1 VLEHVHELHET
12 VKRLADL
19 MADNGLLIIAV
30 PNHLSGDARH
40 YGQYWAA
47 YDVPRH
53 LHHFNPQSLKHLLS
67 MHGLEITQILPMW
80 FDSFYVSLLSEKYR
94 FGKMKILP
102 AIFQGLISNCKA
114 LIRPGTCSSQIYL
127 IRKNVSL

>member
-1 VLEHVHELHET
+1 
-12 VKRLADL
+12 

-53 LHHFNPQSLKHLLS
+53 LHHFNPQSLKHFLS

-102 AIFQGLISNCKA
+102 AIFQGLISNFKA